1 MDIQRTRDS
10 RDDTTFGVVLPHGR
24 YFYLA
29 GGLAVLA
36 VAWVWLC
43 ASPAFALWLQRG
55 LENQYPQASA
65 SAYPRA
71 DAIVVLGGG
80 RLPQEDDEWDTDSA
94 DHRPTRLGFGME
106 LFQASRADTLV
117 LSGAGESLEMAG
129 RLREQGVPASALI
142 TENTSTTTYEN
153 ALYSARLLKQHK
165 LQRILLVT
173 SSRHMPRAVACFT
186 RQGLTVIAAPV
197 PHRARSGRLN
207 ASWWPKRGAFYMSV
221 FSLREYLALWT
232 YRVLGRA

>member
-1 MDIQRTRDS
+1 MQRTRNR
-10 RDDTTFGVVLPHGR
+10 RDDEAFGLALLHGR
-24 YFYLA
+24 GLYLM
-29 GGLAVLA
+29 GGLALLA

-65 SAYPRA
+65 SAYPTA

-80 RLPQEDDEWDTDSA
+80 RLPQEDDEWDTDSV
-94 DHRPTRLGFGME
+94 DHRPTRLGFGLE
-106 LFQASRADTLV
+106 LFQASRADTIV
-117 LSGAGESLEMAG
+117 LSGADESLEMAE
-129 RLREQGVPASALI
+129 RLREQGVPASALL

-153 ALYSARLLKQHK
+153 AVYSARLLKQHK

-197 PHRARSGRLN
+197 PHRARSRRLN
-207 ASWWPKRGAFYMSV
+207 ASWWPKRGAFYTSV
-221 FSLREYLALWT
+221 FSLREYLALWA
-232 YRVLGRA
+232 YRMLGRA